1 LIYWRQRVGEIALPE
16 IPRVFISYSHDGED
30 HETRV
35 LDLCNRLRED
45 GIDAEIDQYVD
56 SPEGGWPA
64 WCERQ
69 IASADF
75 VLLVCTETYNRRVG
89 GREEPESGLGVLW
102 EARIIRQLIYDA
114 GAATEKF
121 IPVLFDGSSPDHIP
135 TAVKGATRWLV
146 DEPGGYEGLFRQ
158 ITRQPK
164 VKKPMLGKIAPMPLR
179 ERRSGPAV
187 EAPEKPLGGGSEAA
201 RGVPA
206 VGAALHPRVDDV
218 FVGREPELEELAGCL
233 LPEDETERRPV
244 AVMGMGGVGKS
255 YLVDRFFWQHRKHFP
270 GGYHQLALDAENP
283 GSGEALLAMLADR
296 LKLPASAGDA
306 AIAAALREPLAL
318 VHVENVDTP
327 AAALA
332 VGDLG
337 LYLPG
342 CALVASA
349 RLGTVATGTDWG
361 AVKLESFDE
370 AAALEQFRQELGAS
384 APEDDA
390 LRPLVHALGGLPL
403 ALHLAAGYLYS
414 GETAEGFL
422 RLLRRRGLSLEPV
435 NPADPTFRERSRGR
449 LGAVFA
455 LSLTG
460 LERAAEAAG
469 QAPSAWLAAFRA
481 LAHAP
486 AAGFGESLGAAIAG
500 LDIEEFADL
509 ARAACALSLLDRV
522 RRKGCAIAFRLHPL
536 LAEVGAKD
544 AGDAV
549 LSRITNWFCERLPR
563 EGDQGRRWGD
573 IHAEPAALIDW
584 LTRVPASERVRV
596 ERAGSRFA
604 ITNGPY
610 HAWLRFCED
619 TLRLDL
625 TDDQRSDL
633 LWTLGN
639 VAWRGGLADRALK
652 AAEEK
657 RTVDLR
663 RHDERG
669 VAVAW
674 GLVADIRFAQGAS
687 DEALRIR
694 REEEL
699 PVYDRLGDIHSG
711 TVTRGQIA
719 DILYACGEPDEALRI
734 YREDVLP
741 AFERLGD
748 ARERAITLGKIGDVL
763 FARGKVEEALRIRK
777 EEQLPAYEGL
787 GDARLRAVTLGQI
800 ADELAQRGELD
811 EAIRMRRDEVL
822 PALQRIGDVS
832 AEVSGRWW
840 LASHLL
846 RRGKPSD
853 RAEAREL
860 LVVALEEAQRLR
872 LPEAEEIAARLK
884 QRELETSRKKSP
896 TGTRREPQK

>member
-1 LIYWRQRVGEIALPE
+1 MPE
-16 IPRVFISYSHDGED
+16 IPKVFISYSHDAED

-56 SPEGGWPA
+56 SPEDGWPA
-64 WCERQ
+64 WCEQQ

-75 VLLVCTETYNRRVG
+75 VLMICTETYRRRVSG
-89 GREEPESGLGVLW
+89 HEAPESGMGVLW

-114 GAATEKF
+114 GATTDKF
-121 IPVLFDGSSPDHIP
+121 IPVLLEGGSPDHIP
-135 TAVKGATRWLV
+135 TAVKGATRWRM
-146 DEPGGYEGLFRQ
+146 DAPGGYEGLIRQ

-164 VKKPMLGKIAPMPLR
+164 VKKPVLGKIAPMPLK

-187 EAPEKPLGGGSEAA
+187 EPAAKPPDGESEAPRA
-201 RGVPA
+201 HSP
-206 VGAALHPRVDDV
+206 VGAALHPRVDNV
-218 FVGREPELEELAGCL
+218 FVGREQQLAELARCL

-255 YLVDRFFWQHRKHFP
+255 YLVDRFLWQHRRQFP

-283 GSGEALLAMLADR
+283 GTGEALLAMLVDR

-327 AAALA
+327 AAAVA

-337 LYLPG
+337 LFLPG

-370 AAALEQFRQELGAS
+370 AVALEQFRQELGAG
-384 APEDDA
+384 APDDDA

-455 LSLTG
+455 LSLAG

-469 QAPSAWLAAFRA
+469 QTPSAWLEAFRA

-486 AAGFGESLGAAIAG
+486 AAGFGESLGAAIAS
-500 LDIEEFADL
+500 LDVEEFADL

-522 RRKGCAIAFRLHPL
+522 RRKGGTIAFRLHPL
-536 LAEVGAKD
+536 LAEVGAKEG
-544 AGDAV
+544 GDAV
-549 LSRITNWFCERLPR
+549 LSRITEWFCARLPR
-563 EGDQGRRWGD
+563 EGDQGRRWID
-573 IHAEPAALIDW
+573 IHAELAALLDW
-584 LTRVPASERVRV
+584 LTRVPAPERVRV

-610 HAWLRFCED
+610 HAWLRFCDD
-619 TLRLDL
+619 TLRHDL
-625 TDDQRSDL
+625 TDEQRSNL

-639 VAWRGGLADRALK
+639 VAWRGGLAERALK

-657 RTVDLR
+657 RLVDLR
-663 RHDERG
+663 RQDERG

-674 GLVADIRFAQGAS
+674 GLVADIRFAQGAL

-699 PVYDRLGDIHSG
+699 PVYERLGDLHSG
-711 TVTRGQIA
+711 AVTRGQIA
-719 DILYACGEPDEALRI
+719 DILFARGELDEALRI
-734 YREDVLP
+734 YREEVLP
-741 AFERLGD
+741 AFEQLGD

-763 FARGKVEEALRIRK
+763 VARGKGEEALRIRK

-787 GDARLRAVTLGQI
+787 GDVRMRTLTLGQI
-800 ADELAQRGELD
+800 ADILSARGELD
-811 EAIRMRRDEVL
+811 EALRLHEQEEL
-822 PALQRIGDVS
+822 PVYERIGDVLALAVTYS
-832 AEVSGRWW
+832 KVAAILATRGEKEEALRLLREEALPRGRQLGASRAIATFEQQIEGILTTSGR
-840 LASHLL
+840 
-846 RRGKPSD
+846 P
-853 RAEAREL
+853 
-860 LVVALEEAQRLR
+860 
-872 LPEAEEIAARLK
+872 
-884 QRELETSRKKSP
+884 
-896 TGTRREPQK
+896 

>member
-1 LIYWRQRVGEIALPE
+1 MPE
-16 IPRVFISYSHDGED
+16 VPRAFISYSHDGED

-45 GIDAEIDQYVD
+45 GIAAEIDQYVD

-75 VLLVCTETYNRRVG
+75 VLMICTETYCRRVS
-89 GREEPESGLGVLW
+89 GREEAESGLGVLW

-114 GAATEKF
+114 GATTEKF
-121 IPVLFDGSSPDHIP
+121 IPVLLEGGSSEHIP
-135 TAVKGATRWLV
+135 TAVKGATRWLA
-146 DEPGGYEGLFRQ
+146 DAPGGYEGLIRQ

-164 VKKPMLGKIAPMPLR
+164 VKRPVLGKIHPMPLR
-179 ERRSGPAV
+179 ERRSGSAV
-187 EAPEKPLGGGSEAA
+187 EAIGEPPGVESGPA
-201 RGVPA
+201 RPA
-206 VGAALHPRVDDV
+206 LPVGAALHPRVDDV
-218 FVGREPELEELAGCL
+218 FVGREQQLAELASCL

-255 YLVDRFFWQHRKHFP
+255 YLVDRFFWQHREHFP

-283 GSGEALLAMLADR
+283 GTGEALVAMLADR
-296 LKLPASAGDA
+296 LKLSAAASDA
-306 AIAAALREPLAL
+306 AIAAALRAPLAL

-370 AAALEQFRQELGAS
+370 AVALEQFRQELGAA
-384 APEDDA
+384 APGDDE

-414 GETAEGFL
+414 GETADGFL

-455 LSLTG
+455 LSLAG

-469 QAPSAWLAAFRA
+469 QVPSAWLAAFRA

-486 AAGFGESLGAAIAG
+486 AAGFGESLGSAIAG
-500 LDIEEFADL
+500 LDVEEFADL

-522 RRKGCAIAFRLHPL
+522 RRKGGSVAFRLHPL
-536 LAEVGAKD
+536 LAEAGAKD

-549 LSRITNWFCERLPR
+549 LSRMTDWFCERLPR
-563 EGDQGRRWGD
+563 DGGQGRRWGD
-573 IHAEPAALIDW
+573 IHAELAALLDW

-610 HAWLRFCED
+610 HAWLRFCDEA
-619 TLRLDL
+619 LRDDL
-625 TDDQRSDL
+625 TDEQRSNL

-639 VAWRGGLADRALK
+639 VAWRGGLAERALK

-669 VAVAW
+669 VAVAS
-674 GLVADIRFAQGAS
+674 GLVADIQFARGMLE
-687 DEALRIR
+687 EALRIR

-699 PVYDRLGDIHSG
+699 PVYDRLGDIHS
-711 TVTRGQIA
+711 TAVTRGQIA
-719 DILYACGEPDEALRI
+719 DILFARGELDEALHI
-734 YREDVLP
+734 YREEVLP

-787 GDARLRAVTLGQI
+787 GDVRSCAVTLGQI
-800 ADELAQRGELD
+800 ADELAERGELD
-811 EAIRMRRDEVL
+811 EAIRMRRDDVL

-832 AEVSGRWW
+832 AAVSGRWW

-846 RRGKPSD
+846 RRGKSAD
-853 RAEAREL
+853 RAEARDL
-860 LVVALEEAQRLR
+860 LVVALEDAQRLR
-872 LPEAEEIAARLK
+872 LPEAEKIAARLG
-884 QRELETSRKKSP
+884 QRELGATEK
-896 TGTRREPQK
+896 RRAVGPRRQPQK